1 MTESSSPAERP
12 VQFLFVCLSRRAEGP
27 PATTMTED
35 ETRKEHRAY
44 LQDLHDRGLL
54 CGSGPQRD
62 SSGNDTGGAVHI
74 LQNVDDIETARDC
87 CPGAVHPRRLPH
99 AGGLPLAPRLVRAVR
114 AR

>member
-1 MTESSSPAERP
+1 MMTESSSPAERP

-54 CGSGPQRD
+54 YGSGPQRD

-74 LQNVDDIETARDC
+74 LQNVDDIETAREIAAQE
-87 CPGAVHPRRLPH
+87 PFIREGFRTLEVFPWRRVWF
-99 AGGLPLAPRLVRAVR
+99 AP
-114 AR
+114 